1 MKKRW
6 IVPAVLLLT
15 LFLSGCGMKSAS
27 ASAEDRDSVLQTSE
41 KNTAVE
47 ARETPVIQK
56 VKITA
61 VGDCTLGPTQ
71 KQGYAGSFH
80 EYYDKYG
87 ENYFFDGVRSIF
99 EADDFTLVNLECV
112 LSNATGR
119 VEKTFNL
126 KGKPEYVRILTNSS
140 VEGVSLG
147 NNHTF
152 DYGQEGMDET
162 RNVLEEAGVV
172 FGFNEHVASYQTDSG
187 IVIGIVSASQL
198 SADEKHAGYIRDG
211 IRKLRDEGADLVIA
225 CCHWGIEGDHYPNDY
240 QRKLAHD
247 VIDWGADLLIGTH
260 PHVLQGLEIYKGKVI
275 CYSLGNFCFGGNRNP
290 EDKETA
296 VYEQTFTF
304 VDHVMQNDI
313 SADIIPYSIS
323 STTDRNDFRP
333 TEAEGERKKTI
344 LEHMN
349 EYSKPYSSAGF
360 DVNGKLILREKAG
373 DNFVWTFVLR
383 GRLYVGEK

>member
-99 EADDFTLVNLECV
+99 EGDDFALVNLECV

-152 DYGQEGMDET
+152 DYGQEGLDET

-360 DVNGKLILREKAG
+360 DVNGKLILREKSG
-373 DNFVWTFVLR
+373 
-383 GRLYVGEK
+383 G